1 MFKLKGR
8 DLHISRS
15 EEGTVTI
22 KSKKPL
28 NTEDLTLRIYEV
40 DGLIDGYLKEILGE
54 LQEDKTTIIF
64 NFDSSDTEI
73 EESNEIMEY
82 WYEIRIDRK
91 IIGYDE
97 QKARKLYIYPTGSES
112 SKFPPV

>member
-15 EEGTVTI
+15 EEGTLTV

-40 DGLIDGYLKEILGE
+40 EGLTDGYLKEISGQ
-54 LQEDKTTIIF
+54 LQEDNQTINF
-64 NFDSSDTEI
+64 NFGSDHTKI
-73 EESNEIMEY
+73 EESNEIMQY

-91 IIGYDE
+91 VIGYDE
-97 QKARKLYIYPTGSES
+97 QKARILYIYPTGSET
-112 SKFPPV
+112 KKQ

>member
-15 EEGTVTI
+15 EEGILTV

-28 NTEDLTLRIYEV
+28 DTEDLTLRIYEV
-40 DGLIDGYLKEILGE
+40 DGLTDGYLKEVPGQ
-54 LQEDKTTIIF
+54 LQEDKQTILF
-64 NFDSSDTEI
+64 AFGSGHTEI
-73 EESNEIMEY
+73 EESNEIMQY

-97 QKARKLYIYPTGSES
+97 QKARILYIYPTGNEEP
-112 SKFPPV
+112 KDKQ

>member
-15 EEGTVTI
+15 EEGILTV

-28 NTEDLTLRIYEV
+28 NTEDLTLRIYEI
-40 DGLIDGYLKEILGE
+40 DGLIDGYLKEVSGQ
-54 LQEDKTTIIF
+54 LQEDKQTILF
-64 NFDSSDTEI
+64 TFDSGHTEI
-73 EESNEIMEY
+73 ERSNEIMEY

>member
-8 DLHISRS
+8 DLHISRT
-15 EEGTVTI
+15 EEGTLTV
-22 KSKKPL
+22 KSKKSL

-40 DGLIDGYLKEILGE
+40 DDLTGGYLKEIPGQ
-54 LQEDKTTIIF
+54 LQEDNQTIIF
-64 NFDSSDTEI
+64 AFSSDHTKI

-91 IIGYDE
+91 VIGYDE
-97 QKARKLYIYPTGSES
+97 QKARMLYIYPTGSEEQ
-112 SKFPPV
+112 KQ